1 MSRGAAR
8 FTQRDLAKAMKAV
21 AAAGLSV
28 AEIRVDKNGARI
40 VVVGEPRKAEA
51 DTGANEW
58 DRI

>member
-1 MSRGAAR
+1 MSRGPPR

-28 AEIRVDKNGARI
+28 AEIRVDKDGARI
-40 VVVGEPRKAEA
+40 VVVGDPGKGEA